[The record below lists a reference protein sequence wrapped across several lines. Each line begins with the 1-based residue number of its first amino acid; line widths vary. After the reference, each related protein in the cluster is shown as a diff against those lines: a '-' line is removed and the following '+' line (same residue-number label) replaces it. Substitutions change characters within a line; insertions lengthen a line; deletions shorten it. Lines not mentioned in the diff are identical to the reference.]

1 MYQIFERLLLQNGI
15 TAYKVSKETG
25 VTQTMLSNWKNG
37 KSIPNAT
44 NLKKIADYFGVTVDY
59 LMTGK
64 EPEEKKNK
72 LPNNLG
78 VQTIA
83 AHLDG
88 EELGE
93 NEIRDILN
101 FIDFVKSKKK

>member
-1 MYQIFERLLLQNGI
+1 MSLKDTIKDLC
-15 TAYKVSKETG
+15 K
-25 VTQTMLSNWKNG
+25 KNG
-37 KSIPNAT
+37 VNMSSVEEKLGFASGYLSKLDKSTPNT
-44 NLKKIADYFGVTVDY
+44 KRIQKIADYFGVTVDY